1 MLKICLKLLLLLF
14 SPSPLAPLQVHII
27 HFQYTLYIIYKL
39 VFKCTKI
46 HKNSSKW
53 TDQTIYLDIAY
64 KYVISTNFIFDYI
77 QLHIRERKKKIRI
90 NFNSIYLNH
99 HHSKVPNKFFLWF
112 FFNFHFRKFIHFFFF
127 WRKKW
132 IKTCVFLRSVL

>member
-1 MLKICLKLLLLLF
+1 MLKICLKLL

-77 QLHIRERKKKIRI
+77 QLHIRERKQK
-90 NFNSIYLNH
+90 NT
-99 HHSKVPNKFFLWF
+99 NKFQFNLSKSSSFQSAEQVFPLIF
-112 FFNFHFRKFIHFFFF
+112 FSIFIFANLFIFSF
-127 WRKKW
+127 SEEKNE
-132 IKTCVFLRSVL
+132 